1 MECNKRRRWL
11 WLFSKQPVTSGYK
24 RTSLQSREIFER
36 YYRRSAHRVCD
47 EGRYCLQKRRAM
59 RGSLTRQPPNLDFDF
74 KESNCLS
81 WGSVLVGLPDLLIHN
96 DKVGLLGNLGNCQ
109 RSSQA
114 IDSSR
119 HAPAANARPP
129 QGKIAR
135 NLQRENLEG
144 LRFSPIGKC

>member
-59 RGSLTRQPPNLDFDF
+59 RGSLTRQPLTLISTLRNRIVFLWGQ
-74 KESNCLS
+74 S
-81 WGSVLVGLPDLLIHN
+81 WLVCQSLLIHN

-119 HAPAANARPP
+119 HAPAANAR
-129 QGKIAR
+129 
-135 NLQRENLEG
+135 
-144 LRFSPIGKC
+144 SPLDKTAHCRRPEKTESFHL